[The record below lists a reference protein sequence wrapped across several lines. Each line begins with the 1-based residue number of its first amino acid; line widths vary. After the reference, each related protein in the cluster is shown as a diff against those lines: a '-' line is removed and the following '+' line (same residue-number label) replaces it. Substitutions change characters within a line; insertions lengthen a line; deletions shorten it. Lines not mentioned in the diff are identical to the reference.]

1 MAGRTWS
8 YEKLFKMQNYTDN
21 TNGEVSLTVENV

>member
-1 MAGRTWS
+1 MAGRTWG

-21 TNGEVSLTVENV
+21 TNEDVSLTVENV